1 MKRVL
6 CHRLAALFVVDRL
19 KSEVITS
26 GITHYQH
33 VAVLQAR
40 RHILKR
46 IINRHKVKKPDE
58 RKVCPPYLLQM
69 ATQWS
74 CQFAFYIVVLACTLD
89 ALHVTQAWLIWT
101 LLPDAHI
108 CLAMLM
114 LFSDLHSNC
123 LLLGFA
129 ASSLQAAVETA
140 LRSVSPARVLF
151 RVWAELA
158 ALLLKNRASI
168 AVNYTNQR
176 HRMSIT
182 HDLW

>member
-1 MKRVL
+1 
-6 CHRLAALFVVDRL
+6 
-19 KSEVITS
+19 
-26 GITHYQH
+26 
-33 VAVLQAR
+33 
-40 RHILKR
+40 
-46 IINRHKVKKPDE
+46 
-58 RKVCPPYLLQM
+58 
-69 ATQWS
+69 
-74 CQFAFYIVVLACTLD
+74 
-89 ALHVTQAWLIWT
+89 
-101 LLPDAHI
+101 
-108 CLAMLM
+108 MLM

-182 HDLW
+182 HDL